1 MTQTRKPASPARTT
15 LNACWVLA
23 VGWIIFAGAG
33 GAMSQP
39 LLTLL
44 GFLCFVGAVVT
55 LIAGLV
61 LRSKE
66 KAAKSSTTP

>member
-1 MTQTRKPASPARTT
+1 
-15 LNACWVLA
+15 
-23 VGWIIFAGAG
+23 
-33 GAMSQP
+33 MSQP